1 MDDTSLQRKL
11 LQMEKE
17 VRSLKIAHE
26 RGLGVVKMWIKIAYS
41 ETAYSNGYLK
51 IKPVDSTNFFAV
63 ALPVFVPVQK
73 VADLTI
79 MSDGTW
85 RFKVA
90 SSASIG
96 YDFYVVANNQFTWTM
111 EAA

>member
-11 LQMEKE
+11 IQMENE
-17 VRSLKIAHE
+17 VRNLKIAHE
-26 RGLGVVKMWIKIAYS
+26 RGLGVVQMWIKIAYS

-63 ALPVFVPVQK
+63 ALPIFVPVQK

-85 RFKVA
+85 RFKVT

>member
-1 MDDTSLQRKL
+1 MDEASLQRKL

-26 RGLGVVKMWIKIAYS
+26 RGLGVVQMWIKLASGSYSSSAYL
-41 ETAYSNGYLK
+41 YV
-51 IKPVDSTNFFAV
+51 KPTDTLNFFAT
-63 ALPVFVPVQK
+63 ALPVFVPVQR
-73 VADLTI
+73 VVDLTI

-85 RFKVA
+85 RFKV
-90 SSASIG
+90 SSSQSIS
-96 YDFYVVANNQFTWTM
+96 YFFYIVANNQFTWRI

>member
-11 LQMEKE
+11 IQMENE
-17 VRSLKIAHE
+17 VRNLKIAHE
-26 RGLGVVKMWIKIAYS
+26 RGLGVVQMWIKIASTSYS
-41 ETAYSNGYLK
+41 SNAYLK

-63 ALPVFVPVQK
+63 ALPVFVPVQR
-73 VADLTI
+73 VVDLTI

-85 RFKVA
+85 RFKVS

>member
-11 LQMEKE
+11 IQMENE
-17 VRSLKIAHE
+17 VRNLKIAHE
-26 RGLGVVKMWIKIAYS
+26 RGLGVVQMWKTIAYTS
-41 ETAYSNGYLK
+41 YSSKAYLD
-51 IKPVDSTNFFAV
+51 IKPVDSTNFFAIV
-63 ALPVFVPVQK
+63 YPIFVPIQRV
-73 VADLTI
+73 VDLTI
-79 MSDGTW
+79 LSNGTW

-96 YDFYVVANNQFTWTM
+96 YDFYVMANNQFTWTM